1 MLENIAHTDGEN
13 TTLMLACATGGAT
26 DAKLKA
32 VKFDWEKLKTRL
44 KKPKVGQKDGPY
56 YVRGGELAGE
66 RRTTENLLS
75 GELIILDGDSSID
88 PETGEITPGAPPM
101 ASVCDALSAMGITY
115 FAHTS
120 HSFQKGKLEK
130 YRVII
135 PAKLKSEAE
144 LNASVNYLIAQLH
157 AKQIWLADVNENHKW
172 IQPWFFSRVRDE
184 QAVGEFCHREHTG
197 KKFDVKLAVSYNKEL
212 QRQEAVEKS
221 AVNLHTQAQ
230 NGEGNIQKFNH
241 NCDISYVR
249 GLIEQA
255 GYRFCFYQ
263 KGKDAYKYIRPGSES
278 GQPGLTIM
286 RGTQGDWCVYS
297 HHGSGIVPPNRFL
310 DPFALTAIVKHGGDM
325 KAAARTLFPKEPTVL
340 ERLSERASMQREF
353 IERASERT
361 SERAFEGT
369 VEPTFNEKG
378 ERTLTAE
385 RTVERASKRTLELI
399 RASDLIDVPVKWLVE
414 GILPADSFA
423 AIYGKPGSYKSFAAL
438 YLSAMVATGRDAFG
452 RGTQAGAVVY
462 IAAEGGAGL
471 KRRKDALFKEHGLP
485 VDAPIFFIK
494 ASVNLFSTLEDR
506 DAIVAAIEALAIKP
520 ALIVIDT
527 FARVTAGAD
536 ENQVKDVSQAINVMA
551 SLQDQFGATV
561 LIVHH
566 SGKDESRGMRGST
579 ALLGAVDSEIS
590 CEKISPEG
598 AQDRIGRLSVTKQKD
613 GADDIALAFK
623 MPLVSLSDIDAD
635 AASLAL
641 VPLEGDELAAM
652 QSKGAKGRKL
662 KGNALE
668 SFTALKTAISDAG
681 VTPPIGD
688 RAPRG
693 CKAVRK
699 ELWVETWRTAS
710 ALNADAFRKAV
721 TRTPQGLVESGHVAI
736 WAGWAWIAE
745 SAKSPASFDTGFPG
759 DRPTVQGAA
768 FNDIPFD

>member
-101 ASVCDALSAMGITY
+101 ASVCDALSDMGITY

-135 PAKLKSEAE
+135 PAKLKNEAE
-144 LNASVNYLIAQLH
+144 LNASVDYLIAQLQ

-197 KKFDVKLAVSYNKEL
+197 KKFDVKVAVSYNKEL
-212 QRQEAVEKS
+212 QRQETVEKS
-221 AVNLHTQAQ
+221 AVNLHTQTH

-241 NCDISYVR
+241 SCDISYVR
-249 GLIEQA
+249 SLIEQA

-340 ERLSERASMQREF
+340 ERLSERASMQRES
-353 IERASERT
+353 IERASERA
-361 SERAFEGT
+361 SERT
-369 VEPTFNEKG
+369 VEPTFDEKG
-378 ERTLTAE
+378 ERTLAAE
-385 RTVERASKRTLELI
+385 RTVERASRRKLELI
-399 RASDLIDVPVKWLVE
+399 RASDLVDVPVKWLVE

-438 YLSAMVATGRDAFG
+438 YMSAMIATGREAFG
-452 RGTQAGAVVY
+452 GATTAGPVVY
-462 IAAEGGAGL
+462 VACEGSAGL
-471 KRRKDALFKEHGLP
+471 KRRKEALWLQHDLP
-485 VDAPIFFIK
+485 SDAPLFFVR
-494 ASVNLFSTLEDR
+494 STVNLFSNLDDR
-506 DAIVAAIEALAIKP
+506 DALAIAINDLGIKP
-520 ALIVIDT
+520 RLIVIDT
-527 FARVTAGAD
+527 MARASNGAD
-536 ENQVKDVSQAINVMA
+536 ENSAKDMGQVVSIM
-551 SLQDQFGATV
+551 STLQDEFGSTV
-561 LIVHH
+561 MFVHH
-566 SGKDESRGMRGST
+566 SSKANDSAMRGSSV
-579 ALLGAVDSEIS
+579 LLGAVDAEIECTKLS
-590 CEKISPEG
+590 QEG
-598 AQDRIGRLSVTKQKD
+598 AAEKVGRLTITKMKD
-613 GADDIALAFK
+613 AEDQGQFFFK
-623 MPLVSLSDIDAD
+623 METRLLSQINSDAS
-635 AASLAL
+635 SLAL
-641 VPLEGDELAAM
+641 VPIEGEALTAY
-652 QSKGAKGRKL
+652 QTKSAKGKKL
-662 KGNALE
+662 TGNQSEAFKALKFAIDSYGAQPNIGLEYAGKGTKAVRFELWMATWETKTALE
-668 SFTALKTAISDAG
+668 KEAFKKAKQRTPQMLSDAG
-681 VTPPIGD
+681 
-688 RAPRG
+688 
-693 CKAVRK
+693 
-699 ELWVETWRTAS
+699 
-710 ALNADAFRKAV
+710 
-721 TRTPQGLVESGHVAI
+721 HVSI
-736 WAGWAWIAE
+736 HAGWVWIAE
-745 SAKSPASFDTGFPG
+745 NASTKNPASFDTGFPA
-759 DRPTVQGAA
+759 DRKGHQGAT
-768 FNDIPFD
+768 FDDIPFD

>member
-1 MLENIAHTDGEN
+1 MFENIPHTDGEN

-32 VKFDWEKLKTRL
+32 VQFNWDKLKTRL

-101 ASVCDALSAMGITY
+101 ASVCDALDGMGITY

-120 HSFQKGKLEK
+120 HSFVKDKLEK

-135 PAKLKSEAE
+135 PAKLKDEAE
-144 LNASVNYLIAQLH
+144 LNASVDYLIAQLH
-157 AKQIWLADVNENHKW
+157 TKGVWLADVNENHKW
-172 IQPWFFSRVRDE
+172 IQPWFFSRVKDE
-184 QAVGEFCHREHTG
+184 DALADFCHRENNAQ
-197 KKFDVKLAVSYNKEL
+197 KFSVKLAVSYHKEL
-212 QRQEAVEKS
+212 QRQEAVEKT
-221 AVNLHTQAQ
+221 AVNLHTQPH
-230 NGEGNIQKFNH
+230 GEGNIQKFNH
-241 NCDISYVR
+241 SCDISYVR
-249 GLIEQA
+249 SLVEQA

-297 HHGSGIVPPNRFL
+297 HHGSGAIPASRFL
-310 DPFALTAIVKHGGDM
+310 DPFALTAILKFNGDM
-325 KAAARTLFPKEPTVL
+325 KAAARTLLPKEPTIT
-340 ERLSERASMQREF
+340 ERLSERALAQHTSTERASIERAS
-353 IERASERT
+353 IERASEPT
-361 SERAFEGT
+361 STERMAR
-369 VEPTFNEKG
+369 EPTSIEP
-378 ERTLTAE
+378 T
-385 RTVERASKRTLELI
+385 SKRTLELI
-399 RASDLIDVPVKWLVE
+399 RASDLVDVPVKWLVE

-438 YLSAMVATGRDAFG
+438 YLSAMVATGGEAFG
-452 RGTQAGAVVY
+452 RATQAGAVVY

-485 VDAPIFFIK
+485 VDAPLFFIK
-494 ASVNLFSTLEDR
+494 ASVNLFSSLDDR
-506 DAIVAAIEALAIKP
+506 DAIVAAIEALGIKP
-520 ALIVIDT
+520 ALVVIDT

-590 CEKISPEG
+590 CEKISAEG
-598 AQDRIGRLSVTKQKD
+598 SQERIGRLTVTKQKD
-613 GADDIALAFK
+613 GEDNLALAYK
-623 MPLVSLSDIDAD
+623 MNLVSLSDIDSD

-668 SFTALKTAISDAG
+668 SFKALQAACNESG

-688 RAPRG
+688 RAPKGTR
-693 CKAVRK
+693 AVRK
-699 ELWVETWRTAS
+699 ELWVETWRTAT
-710 ALNADAFRKAV
+710 ALAPDAFKKAV
-721 TRTPQGLVESGHVAI
+721 QRTPQGLVESGHVTL

-745 SAKSPASFDTGFPG
+745 NAKSPASNGGDFPG

-768 FNDIPFD
+768 FDDIPFD

>member
-120 HSFQKGKLEK
+120 HSFQRGKLEK

-135 PAKLKSEAE
+135 PAKLKNEDE
-144 LNASVNYLIAQLH
+144 LNASVDYLIAQLH

-212 QRQEAVEKS
+212 QRQEAVEKT
-221 AVNLHTQAQ
+221 AVSLHTQTH

-241 NCDISYVR
+241 SCDISYVR
-249 GLIEQA
+249 SLIEQA

-297 HHGSGIVPPNRFL
+297 HHGSGVVPPNRFL

-340 ERLSERASMQREF
+340 ERLSERALK
-353 IERASERT
+353 ERPYDVRT
-361 SERAFEGT
+361 SERT

-378 ERTLTAE
+378 ERTLAAE

-399 RASDLIDVPVKWLVE
+399 RASDLVDVPVKWLVE

-438 YLSAMVATGRDAFG
+438 YLSAMVATGLEAFG
-452 RGTQAGAVVY
+452 RATQAGAVVY

-471 KRRKDALFKEHGLP
+471 KRRKDALFKERGLP
-485 VDAPIFFIK
+485 ADAPLFFIK
-494 ASVNLFSTLEDR
+494 ASVNLFSSLDDR
-506 DAIVAAIEALAIKP
+506 DAIVAAIEALGIKP
-520 ALIVIDT
+520 ALVVVDT

-536 ENQVKDVSQAINVMA
+536 ENQVKDVSQAINVLA
-551 SLQDQFGATV
+551 SIQDAFGATV

-598 AQDRIGRLSVTKQKD
+598 ASDRIGRLTVTKQKD
-613 GADDIALAFK
+613 GEDNMALAYK
-623 MPLVSLSDIDAD
+623 MALVSLSDIDPD

-641 VPLEGDELAAM
+641 VPLEGEELAAM

-662 KGNALE
+662 KGNAAEAFKALQSACNE
-668 SFTALKTAISDAG
+668 SGA
-681 VTPPIGD
+681 TPPIGD
-688 RAPRG
+688 RAPKGTR
-693 CKAVRK
+693 AVRK
-699 ELWVETWRTAS
+699 ELWIETWRTAT
-710 ALNADAFRKAV
+710 ALAPDAFKKALQ
-721 TRTPQGLVESGHVAI
+721 RTPQSLVESGHVNL
-736 WAGWAWIAE
+736 WAGWAWIVE
-745 SAKSPASFDTGFPG
+745 KDNAKSPASNGGDFPG
-759 DRPTVQGAA
+759 DRPAVQGAA
-768 FNDIPFD
+768 FDDIPFD

>member
-1 MLENIAHTDGEN
+1 MENIAQTNGQD

-32 VKFDWEKLKTRL
+32 VKFDWDKLKTRL

-88 PETGEITPGAPPM
+88 PETGEITPGAPAM
-101 ASVCDALSAMGITY
+101 ASVCDALTDMGITY

-135 PAKLKSEAE
+135 PAKLKNEAE
-144 LNASVNYLIAQLH
+144 LNASVDYLIAQLH
-157 AKQIWLADVNENHKW
+157 LRQIWLSDVNENHKW
-172 IQPWFFSRVRDE
+172 IQPWFFSRVKDDH
-184 QAVGEFCHREHTG
+184 ALTEFAHSENTAQ
-197 KKFDVKLAVSYNKEL
+197 KFDVQVAVSYANKVAS
-212 QRQEAVEKS
+212 QEAVEKT
-221 AVNLHTQAQ
+221 AVNLHTPHQ

-241 NCDISYVR
+241 SCDISYVR
-249 GLIEQA
+249 SLLEQA

-278 GQPGLTIM
+278 GQPGVTIM

-297 HHGSGIVPPNRFL
+297 HHGSGAIPGNRFL
-310 DPFALTAIVKHGGDM
+310 DPFALTSVLKFNGDM
-325 KAAARTLFPKEPTVL
+325 KAAARTLLPKEPTIT
-340 ERLSERASMQREF
+340 ERLNERAMSH
-353 IERASERT
+353 ERASERT
-361 SERAFEGT
+361 SERTVGPTLNEKVERTLA
-369 VEPTFNEKG
+369 VEPTP
-378 ERTLTAE
+378 
-385 RTVERASKRTLELI
+385 ERASRRKLELI

-414 GILPADSFA
+414 GILPAESFA
-423 AIYGKPGSYKSFAAL
+423 AIYGRPSSYKSFAAL
-438 YLSAMVATGRDAFG
+438 YLSAMIASGREAFG
-452 RGTQAGAVVY
+452 RATEAGPVVY
-462 IAAEGGAGL
+462 IAAEGAAGL
-471 KRRKDALFKEHGLP
+471 RRRFQALKKEHSLP
-485 VDAPIFFIK
+485 VETPLYFIK
-494 ASVNLFSTLEDR
+494 APQINLFSTLEDR
-506 DAIVAAIEALAIKP
+506 DAIAEAIK
-520 ALIVIDT
+520 ALGIEPRLVVIDT

-536 ENQVKDVSQAINVMA
+536 ENQVKDVSQAIGVLSTLME
-551 SLQDQFGATV
+551 FGTV

-598 AQDRIGRLSVTKQKD
+598 SQERIGRLTVTKQKD
-613 GADDIALAFK
+613 GEDNLALAYK
-623 MPLVSLSDIDAD
+623 MNLVSLSDIDAD

-652 QSKGAKGRKL
+652 QSKGKGRKL
-662 KGNALE
+662 TGNALE
-668 SFTALKTAISDAG
+668 AFAALKTAINDSG

-688 RAPRG
+688 RGPRG
-693 CKAVRK
+693 CKAVRR

-710 ALNADAFRKAV
+710 ALNPDAFKKAAQ
-721 TRTPQGLVESGHVAI
+721 RTPQGLVESGKVAI
-736 WAGWAWIAE
+736 WAGWAWIVQTE
-745 SAKSPASFDTGFPG
+745 NAKSPAPFDTGFPG
-759 DRPTVQGAA
+759 DMPNGQGAA
-768 FNDIPFD
+768 FDDIPFD

>member
-1 MLENIAHTDGEN
+1 MLENITQTDGEN

-32 VKFDWEKLKTRL
+32 VKFDWEKLKSRL

-56 YVRGGELAGE
+56 YVRGGELAGD

-75 GELIILDGDSSID
+75 GELIILDGDSSMD

-101 ASVCDALSAMGITY
+101 QDVCKALEDMGITF

-135 PAKLKSEAE
+135 PAKLKNEEE
-144 LNASVNYLIAQLH
+144 LTASVNYLIAQLH
-157 AKQIWLADVNENHKW
+157 AKGVWLADVNENHKW

-184 QAVGEFCHREHTG
+184 QAASEFCYTENTG
-197 KKFDVKLAVSYNKEL
+197 SKFDVKLAVSYNKEL
-212 QRQEAVEKS
+212 QRREAVEKT
-221 AVNLHTQAQ
+221 AVNLHTKPQ

-241 NCDISYVR
+241 SCDISYVR
-249 GLIEQA
+249 SLVEKA

-297 HHGSGIVPPNRFL
+297 HHGSGLIPPNKFH
-310 DPFALTAIVKHGGDM
+310 DPFALEAIVNYGGDIR
-325 KAAARTLFPKEPTVL
+325 AAARALMPKEPTVL
-340 ERLSERASMQREF
+340 ERLSERALTH
-353 IERASERT
+353 ERASERAPIERT
-361 SERAFEGT
+361 S
-369 VEPTFNEKG
+369 EPTFNN
-378 ERTLTAE
+378 
-385 RTVERASKRTLELI
+385 ERASERAINEPTSKRRLELI
-399 RASDLIDVPVKWLVE
+399 RASELVDVKVKWLVD

-438 YLSAMVATGRDAFG
+438 YLSGMIASGREAFG
-452 RGTQAGAVVY
+452 RVTESGAVVY

-485 VDAPIFFIK
+485 ADAPLFFIK

-506 DAIVAAIEALAIKP
+506 DAIAAAIEALAIKP

-536 ENQVKDVSQAINVMA
+536 ENQVKDVSQAINVIA
-551 SLQDQFGATV
+551 TLQNQFSATV

-598 AQDRIGRLSVTKQKD
+598 ASERIGRLTVTKQKD
-613 GADDIALAFK
+613 GEDNLALAYK
-623 MPLVSLSDIDAD
+623 MTLVPLSDIDAD

-641 VPLEGDELAAM
+641 VPLEGEELAAM
-652 QSKGAKGRKL
+652 QSKGGKGAKL

-668 SFTALKTAISDAG
+668 AFNALKTAIADAG
-681 VTPPIGD
+681 VTPPIGE
-688 RAPRG
+688 RAPKG
-693 CKAVRK
+693 VKAVRR
-699 ELWVETWRTAS
+699 ELWIETWRTAS
-710 ALNADAFRKAV
+710 ALNTDAFKKAAQ
-721 TRTPQGLVESGHVAI
+721 RTPQGLIESGKVAL
-736 WAGWAWIAE
+736 WAGWAWIVE
-745 SAKSPASFDTGFPG
+745 STKNPASFEGDFPG
-759 DRPTVQGAA
+759 DRPSRNQSAA
-768 FNDIPFD
+768 FDDIPFA